1 MATRGTTKGK
11 SSSATKQTRGL
22 GKAGSTSGPLFDLL
36 KEDHDRVKDLFEQ
49 IEDSEDDAESREEL
63 FSQIR
68 EDLEIHMEGEE
79 TYLYPA
85 LEEHEDTKEMALEA
99 YEEHHVAKTVLSEVI
114 ELDQEDERW
123 KAKMKVLKELVE
135 HHIQEE
141 EGELFKLTKKVL
153 AKEEIQEI
161 SDSIEQLKSRAA

>member
-1 MATRGTTKGK
+1 MATKSSKGQSSTKQSKVSGK
-11 SSSATKQTRGL
+11 SASM
-22 GKAGSTSGPLFDLL
+22 SGPLFDLL
-36 KEDHDRVKDLFEQ
+36 KEDHDRVKGLFEQ

-85 LEEHEDTKEMALEA
+85 LEEHEDTKELALEA

-123 KAKMKVLKELVE
+123 KAKMKVLKELIE

-153 AKEEIQEI
+153 PKETIQEI